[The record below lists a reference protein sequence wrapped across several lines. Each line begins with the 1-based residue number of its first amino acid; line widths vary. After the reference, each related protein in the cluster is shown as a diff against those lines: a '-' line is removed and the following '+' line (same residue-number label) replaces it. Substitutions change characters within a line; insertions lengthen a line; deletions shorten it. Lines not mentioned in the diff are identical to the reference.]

1 MKILTLVLSLGL
13 LLAALA
19 CAAPVPTPI
28 PTPTPVPTATPNIP
42 ATVTA
47 RVAAIPTATPYPTLT
62 PWPTATPRPTLT
74 PYPTA
79 TTVPT
84 ATPYPTS
91 TPYPTP
97 TALPTYTPYPTAT
110 PDIRYQVVTP
120 TPEPTRGP
128 LANWRVHSPRSTYTI
143 HLPGELSK
151 SIDLPSNSEQWGRVL
166 FNTPNDRVQI
176 TIEDAPNWLV
186 NEDLFRISGWWL
198 EFFDGYAIDILNFQ
212 ELSDTVLRGSY
223 RMTNHPNYCDTR
235 YDALFVRGG
244 TYTYQVSVGVCES
257 VRWKYGEEF
266 ADRVLNSFTY

>member
-1 MKILTLVLSLGL
+1 MKALF
-13 LLAALA
+13 LAMLIAALALA

-28 PTPTPVPTATPNIP
+28 PTATPDIP

-47 RVAAIPTATPYPTLT
+47 RMAALPTATPYPTLT
-62 PWPTATPRPTLT
+62 PWPTATPRPTHT
-74 PYPTA
+74 PYPTP

-120 TPEPTRGP
+120 TPEPTPGP
-128 LANWRVHSPRSTYTI
+128 LTSWQVHSPRSTYTI
-143 HLPGELSK
+143 HIPNELSK
-151 SIDLPSNSEQWGRVL
+151 SVDRPSDSEFWGAVV
-166 FNTPNDRVQI
+166 FNAPNDLVQI
-176 TIEDAPNWLV
+176 TIEDFSTRLV

-198 EFFDGYAIDILNFQ
+198 EFFDGYAIDVLSFQ
-212 ELSDTVLRGSY
+212 ELSDTTLRGSY
-223 RMTNHPNYCDTR
+223 RMTNHPSYCDTW
-235 YDALFVRGG
+235 YDALFVRGE
-244 TYTYQVSVGVCES
+244 TYTYQVSVGVCEA
-257 VRWKYGEEF
+257 VRWKYGEDF